1 MDTDREMVYQTQE
14 NKRLIVVNKIDKP
27 AAWTIE
33 ALRAAGETPVSVE
46 ISATAGTGLDGLR
59 QRIAAA
65 LDIEPLRDTPAM
77 TNVRHIA
84 LVQRA
89 QEAFT
94 RARAAVGQAGG
105 GMPEE
110 FVLADLQD
118 ARAALEEVSGRR
130 TTDDLVAHIFSRFCI
145 GK

>member
-1 MDTDREMVYQTQE
+1 MDIDREVVSQTQE
-14 NKRLIVVNKIDKP
+14 NKRVIVVNKIDRP

-33 ALRAAGETPVSVE
+33 ALRPAGEASGAVE
-46 ISATAGTGLDGLR
+46 ISATAGTGLDALR
-59 QRIAAA
+59 RRIAAA
-65 LDIEPLRDTPAM
+65 LDIEPLTDTPAM
-77 TNVRHIA
+77 TNIRHIA

-89 QEAFT
+89 QEAFA

-105 GMPEE
+105 GMSEE

-130 TTDDLVAHIFSRFCI
+130 TSDDLVAHIFSRFCI